1 MAWGEQIDWLED
13 LAREEGQL
21 PKALAD
27 RPTLRED
34 LEFEWRAFWSLS
46 SSRSSGPHGVIPFAA
61 MDRYAERY
69 GIVDVDRFER
79 FQELMVAMSA
89 ALNKEIDERSRSGS
103 TEQIGL
109 QQSRPTHSV
118 PVVDG
123 VVQV

>member
-13 LAREEGQL
+13 LAREEGQV

-61 MDRYAERY
+61 VDRYAERY
-69 GIVDVDRFER
+69 GIDDVDRFER
-79 FQELMVAMSA
+79 FQGLIAAMGA
-89 ALNKEIDERSRSGS
+89 TLNDAVNSRTSS
-103 TEQIGL
+103 
-109 QQSRPTHSV
+109 SS
-118 PVVDG
+118 
-123 VVQV
+123 